1 MQQMYSLFLQIIS
14 SIPYIHQI
22 YGAVFGH
29 FLLVTIFYSIVR
41 GDDDP
46 GAYMVELRHRWEITA
61 ALFIFAIFGKLIGKK
76 FLFWTALICIPGV
89 ISIILFFVLMSYL
102 DRKGRAKECK
112 KEKINEK
119 TTEN

>member
-1 MQQMYSLFLQIIS
+1 MKQIYSSFLEIIS

-22 YGAVFGH
+22 YGAMFGI
-29 FLLVTIFYSIVR
+29 FLLATIFYSIVR

-76 FLFWTALICIPGV
+76 FLFWTAIICIPGV

-102 DRKGRAKECK
+102 DRKERAKK
-112 KEKINEK
+112 YKE
-119 TTEN
+119 